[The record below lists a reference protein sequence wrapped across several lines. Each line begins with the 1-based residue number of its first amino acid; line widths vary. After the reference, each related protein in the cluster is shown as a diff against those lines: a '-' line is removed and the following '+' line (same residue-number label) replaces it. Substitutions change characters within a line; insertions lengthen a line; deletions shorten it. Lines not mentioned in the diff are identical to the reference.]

1 MVLDCLKPQR
11 LAQFWAQALGYH
23 PAPSSGPYVVLV
35 PGAQPGPDLVLQR
48 VPEPKAGKN
57 RMHLDLRVPTL
68 EPELARLPPNAISH
82 SHPVT
87 EGSVPGGH
95 GGPPAHHQRRRRG
108 RMNLARMKPQN
119 RSGKTGKNPRW

>member
-1 MVLDCLKPQR
+1 MRVVVVLDCLKPQR

-48 VPEPKAGKN
+48 VPDPKAGKN

-68 EPELARLPPNAISH
+68 EPELARLTILGAEVLTPEPIEEDGFHWVVMADPEGNEFC
-82 SHPVT
+82 VGT
-87 EGSVPGGH
+87 EPLSD
-95 GGPPAHHQRRRRG
+95 
-108 RMNLARMKPQN
+108 
-119 RSGKTGKNPRW
+119 T

>member
-1 MVLDCLKPQR
+1 VVVLDCLKPQR

-48 VPEPKAGKN
+48 VPEPRAGKN

-68 EPELARLPPNAISH
+68 EPELARLTVLGAEALTPEPIDEDGFH
-82 SHPVT
+82 LT
-87 EGSVPGGH
+87 RSVIATRSPRGACPAGTAALRLTTSAGG
-95 GGPPAHHQRRRRG
+95 GGG
-108 RMNLARMKPQN
+108 
-119 RSGKTGKNPRW
+119 